1 MLLTTK
7 MKMTKPQ
14 ETKKQREMSSPQK
27 KKKKKKKMMDFARIS
42 KREFLFR
49 MRHQMQGQLIA

>member
-14 ETKKQREMSSPQK
+14 ETKKQREMSSPQ
-27 KKKKKKKMMDFARIS
+27 KKKKKKMMDFARIS

>member
-14 ETKKQREMSSPQK
+14 ETKKQREMSSPQ